1 MFNKYGHEDNCSLMF
16 PLAKCIC
23 DCKAKELTMCEA
35 EVIQNPIIKL
45 SLNLAEANYLQELLQ
60 NAYMYPQSEDVI
72 QSSEPKEESEMR
84 AKLYTTLKKVTH
96 PLNPT
101 VLR

>member
-1 MFNKYGHEDNCSLMF
+1 
-16 PLAKCIC
+16 
-23 DCKAKELTMCEA
+23 MCEV

-45 SLNLAEANYLQELLQ
+45 SLNLTEANYLQELLQ
-60 NAYMYPQSEDVI
+60 NPYMYINQETEDEFGNSRDVL
-72 QSSEPKEESEMR
+72 EPKEESEIR